1 MIIEEVKGS
10 IGRNGR
16 KTNVRDE
23 IAKEKTEW
31 LKEWQPILDSD
42 ENPMNPYRIIN
53 EINKN
58 IDLENSIVTHDAGGP
73 RDCMVPFFTATNP
86 HSYIGWGKTTHLGFG
101 IPLMIGA

>member
-1 MIIEEVKGS
+1 MIIEEVKSS
-10 IGRNGR
+10 IGVSGR

-23 IAKEKTEW
+23 IAKEKKEW

-58 IDLENSIVTHDAGGP
+58 IDLKCNLYVERVVK
-73 RDCMVPFFTATNP
+73 RCVFFLCSQKNI
-86 HSYIGWGKTTHLGFG
+86 SKKE
-101 IPLMIGA
+101 